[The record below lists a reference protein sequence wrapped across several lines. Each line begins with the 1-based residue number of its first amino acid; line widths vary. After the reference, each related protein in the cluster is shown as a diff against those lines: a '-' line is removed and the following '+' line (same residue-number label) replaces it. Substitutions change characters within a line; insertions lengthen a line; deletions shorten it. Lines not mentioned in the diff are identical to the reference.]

1 MHVPAGQSLI
11 LAAPKLPA
19 PVPRFIASG
28 APQGPVTI
36 LQSPPDST
44 KVVLADY
51 YRQEGS
57 MPISLGAP
65 SASPGVLKS
74 LQSYARAQRG
84 LEEDSAPPLLDVFA

>member
-11 LAAPKLPA
+11 LAGPKLPA

-36 LQSPPDST
+36 LESPPDST
-44 KVVLADY
+44 RGVLADY
-51 YRQEGS
+51 YRQEAS
-57 MPISLGAP
+57 MPISLGGPPANP
-65 SASPGVLKS
+65 AVLKS

-84 LEEDSAPPLLDVFA
+84 LEEDSTAPLLDVFA